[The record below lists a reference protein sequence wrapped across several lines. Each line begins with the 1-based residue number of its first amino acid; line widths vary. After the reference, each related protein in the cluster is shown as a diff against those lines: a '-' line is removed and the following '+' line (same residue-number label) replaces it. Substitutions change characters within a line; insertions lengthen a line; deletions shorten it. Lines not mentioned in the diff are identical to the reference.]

1 MIARRRFSTTLVVSS
16 GKKQKEDNS
25 LSLRIILLLVVVC
38 VVKTRVIIFFHGFY
52 SILFILFVSMH
63 WTSAHDT
70 THSIV
75 PMYYARLIPVIRTH
89 HIHSTLERH
98 FNSFVHSYYFF
109 FLGNLMMMTQQL
121 HMQLIPLRTNKQYT
135 DFDISFLARQFL
147 LFCFRIRKKN
157 PYILSLFSFHGTSI
171 CAHFTQRLD
180 RIFV

>member
-109 FLGNLMMMTQQL
+109 FWEISWWWRNNYICNLYHYEQINNTLISIFLFSLGNFF
-121 HMQLIPLRTNKQYT
+121 Y
-135 DFDISFLARQFL
+135 FVFASE
-147 LFCFRIRKKN
+147 KN

>member
-52 SILFILFVSMH
+52 FILFILFVSMH
-63 WTSAHDT
+63 WTSAHNT

-98 FNSFVHSYYFF
+98 FNSFVHSYFF

-180 RIFV
+180 RIYV